1 MSDAKLEMRVDGM
14 TCQACVRTVERKL
27 LSQQGVKQAQVNLGA
42 ARALVEYDDA
52 LTTPDALLS
61 AVEKI
66 GYHALP
72 V

>member
-52 LTTPDALLS
+52 LTTPDALLA